1 MCYRKNEAKKDFL
14 EEYPP
19 MPSPPTPAS
28 CMNALLVSE
37 VSGLVTVT
45 AAGRLTDCNNSL
57 VTRHVT
63 PRDTAASI
71 LYLVTLLLSWL
82 RWRRSRAGEVPRL
95 ST

>member
-1 MCYRKNEAKKDFL
+1 MRYSKNEAKKGFFGRISTRAL
-14 EEYPP
+14 TSRPRLLH
-19 MPSPPTPAS
+19 
-28 CMNALLVSE
+28 ALLVSE

>member
-1 MCYRKNEAKKDFL
+1 MRYRKNK
-14 EEYPP
+14 EEEGFFGRT
-19 MPSPPTPAS
+19 STHALTP
-28 CMNALLVSE
+28 NPRLLHALLVSE

-82 RWRRSRAGEVPRL
+82 RWRRCRAGEVPRVA
-95 ST
+95 T